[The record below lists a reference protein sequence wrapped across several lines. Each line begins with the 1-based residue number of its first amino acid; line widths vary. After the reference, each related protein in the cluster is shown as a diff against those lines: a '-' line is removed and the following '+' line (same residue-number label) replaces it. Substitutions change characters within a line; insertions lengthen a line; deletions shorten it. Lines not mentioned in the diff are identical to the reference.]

1 MDKVTLSID
10 LVNAMLGCLGKMPF
24 IEVQGI
30 INAVQ
35 LEANAQFTQ
44 DVSTDSID
52 ALITDSVA
60 AISTDSVEAISTE
73 NVDALTTDSVAAL
86 STDQAAALS
95 TEQV

>member
-1 MDKVTLSID
+1 
-10 LVNAMLGCLGKMPF
+10 MLGCLGKMPF

-52 ALITDSVA
+52 AL
-60 AISTDSVEAISTE
+60 
-73 NVDALTTDSVAAL
+73 TTDSVAAL

>member
-1 MDKVTLSID
+1 
-10 LVNAMLGCLGKMPF
+10 MLGCLGKMPF

-35 LEANAQFTQ
+35 LEANAQFPQ
-44 DVSTDSID
+44 DV
-52 ALITDSVA
+52 
-60 AISTDSVEAISTE
+60 STE

>member
-1 MDKVTLSID
+1 VDKVTLSID

-52 ALITDSVA
+52 AL
-60 AISTDSVEAISTE
+60 
-73 NVDALTTDSVAAL
+73 TTDSVAAL

>member
-10 LVNAMLGCLGKMPF
+10 LVNAILGYLGKMPF

-35 LEANAQFTQ
+35 LEANAQFT
-44 DVSTDSID
+44 DAVS
-52 ALITDSVA
+52 
-60 AISTDSVEAISTE
+60 
-73 NVDALTTDSVAAL
+73 TDSVAAL
-86 STDQAAALS
+86 STDQVAALS

>member
-35 LEANAQFTQ
+35 LEANAQFT
-44 DVSTDSID
+44 DAVS
-52 ALITDSVA
+52 
-60 AISTDSVEAISTE
+60 
-73 NVDALTTDSVAAL
+73 TDSVAAL
-86 STDQAAALS
+86 STDQVAALS

>member
-35 LEANAQFTQ
+35 LEANAQFT
-44 DVSTDSID
+44 DAVS
-52 ALITDSVA
+52 TDSVA
-60 AISTDSVEAISTE
+60 ALS
-73 NVDALTTDSVAAL
+73 TDSVAAL
-86 STDQAAALS
+86 STDQVAALS

>member
-35 LEANAQFTQ
+35 LEANAQFT
-44 DVSTDSID
+44 DAVS
-52 ALITDSVA
+52 TDSVA
-60 AISTDSVEAISTE
+60 ALSTDSVA
-73 NVDALTTDSVAAL
+73 ALTTDSVAAL
-86 STDQAAALS
+86 STDQVAALS

>member
-35 LEANAQFTQ
+35 LEANAQFPQ
-44 DVSTDSID
+44 DVSTDTI
-52 ALITDSVA
+52 
-60 AISTDSVEAISTE
+60 
-73 NVDALTTDSVAAL
+73 DALTTDSVAAL